1 MLSPAASRNLGIA
14 IAILIVV
21 SPFIAAFIVTAVI
34 PPTTPNSGFGDAN
47 MVLTFIAGASV
58 GIERAIEGVWGIVN
72 MKTPWWPLNALTSS
86 VRDFETEFDSLV
98 DGPLAGIGGELQ
110 TAVAVLAQAG
120 EAQAD
125 VAAGLASVEATRA
138 DLHRRAIAVRRLGPG
153 NERLKLMTD
162 IVLEA
167 DAQAAAP
174 LLNAGNNAL
183 NDAGAA
189 IRNASSVATTALQ
202 VVGAFKDNPGRR
214 VLSLTLGAT
223 VGIAVAGYTGLNV
236 FLAAAQSTPQTTSI
250 ASAAPGLPSA
260 GRAPAAP
267 SPLDGQPGILL
278 TGLIIGLGSGPTHE
292 VIKILQQTKQSKK
305 PSMSESIKK
314 GSQATD
320 SPVEGLNTEAAIRLA
335 RATAAQ
341 PVKL

>member
-1 MLSPAASRNLGIA
+1 VLSPSASRILGIV
-14 IAILIVV
+14 IAFLLVA
-21 SPFIAAFIVTAVI
+21 SPFIAAIVVTAVI

-47 MVLTFIAGASV
+47 TVLTFIAGASV
-58 GIERAIEGVWGIVN
+58 GIERAIEGVWGVVN

-86 VRDFETEFDSLV
+86 VRSFEDEFDALV
-98 DGPLAGIGGELQ
+98 DGPLKNLGGELQ
-110 TAVAVLAQAG
+110 TAVGVLAQAG

-125 VAAGLASVEATRA
+125 VAARLASVEATRA

-167 DAQAAAP
+167 DAQAATP
-174 LLNAGNNAL
+174 LLNAGNAAL

-250 ASAAPGLPSA
+250 ASAAPGQPSV
-260 GRAPAAP
+260 GRSPAAP
-267 SPLDGQPGILL
+267 SPLDGQPGVLL

-305 PSMSESIKK
+305 SSMSESIKK
-314 GSQATD
+314 GSEATD
-320 SPVEGLNTEAAIRLA
+320 SPVEGLNTDAAIRLA
-335 RATAAQ
+335 RATAIR